1 MERDFYC
8 ICYSLIKAPHAAPL
22 ERKMVVNV
30 LATDMSLPPERK
42 ASHEGISVEVL
53 GCTRISALSDEK
65 KLLRVLVLCV
75 SYRSFSFNPTYGL

>member
-8 ICYSLIKAPHAAPL
+8 IRYSLIKAPHAAPL

-42 ASHEGISVEVL
+42 AGHGEISVEVL
-53 GCTRISALSDEK
+53 GFNRISALSDEMIFLK
-65 KLLRVLVLCV
+65 FWFCV
-75 SYRSFSFNPTYGL
+75 

>member
-8 ICYSLIKAPHAAPL
+8 IRYSLIKAPHAAPL

-42 ASHEGISVEVL
+42 ASHEGISAEKL
-53 GCTRISALSDEK
+53 GFTRISGLSDEMTFLK
-65 KLLRVLVLCV
+65 SRFCA
-75 SYRSFSFNPTYGL
+75 